1 MASTLRNLAQA
12 PAAPEADKQAQELPS
27 VTESAPPVVE
37 EAAPMEQPPQDESDT
52 GGHVVTPEVGAAEA
66 VEASPEPPAPEEA
79 PAKPPTEKPKPPAKK
94 KSQKAVTSEA
104 PLEEKKEET
113 E

>member
-12 PAAPEADKQAQELPS
+12 PAPPPEVKPAQELPS
-27 VTESAPPVVE
+27 VTESVPLVVE
-37 EAAPMEQPPQDESDT
+37 EVAPMEQPPLGASDT
-52 GGHVVTPEVGAAEA
+52 GGHVVTPAAA
-66 VEASPEPPAPEEA
+66 PAETEEA
-79 PAKPPTEKPKPPAKK
+79 PTEPPPAEKPRPPAKK

-104 PLEEKKEET
+104 PAEEKKEET